1 MIETNRN
8 TILKNINEKIIRKKI
23 RKSNI
28 MPRNVSFEEWKQ
40 KKKERGEWLTSE
52 EYQIKKDLERKEYLE
67 RELMIVNRRL
77 NPRNHSEL
85 KKEFVKY
92 CQDNEHLKIESE
104 SESDSSQKC
113 GGGVV
118 VVSKKRKSE
127 RISNQEK
134 KNKPEIFVR
143 REIILDTETTGL
155 TNEDAIVEISMLELV
170 DGIKT
175 GRKFHSFLNPKVNIT
190 QKAMEIHRITNETV
204 KNQPTFEKIAEDVIK
219 FIGDGTIIA
228 HNAGFDRRMLN
239 NDLHRCGW
247 EPYPEKRFIDTL
259 EISRYLFP
267 NEKNSQD
274 ALCERFGIDNK
285 HRVSSGIHSAVED
298 TAHLYQIYQN
308 LIKILEEK
316 RLNPYHFKLKHTTKV
331 E

>member
-1 MIETNRN
+1 
-8 TILKNINEKIIRKKI
+8 
-23 RKSNI
+23 
-28 MPRNVSFEEWKQ
+28 MPRNVSFEEWKR
-40 KKKERGEWLTSE
+40 KKIESGNWLSPE
-52 EYQIKKDLERKEYLE
+52 QYQRKKDLERKEYLE
-67 RELMIVNRRL
+67 RELELVNRRL
-77 NPRNHSEL
+77 NPRNHTEL
-85 KKEFVKY
+85 KKEFVQY
-92 CQDNEHLKIESE
+92 CQDNENIKIESE
-104 SESDSSQKC
+104 SESESSQKC

-118 VVSKKRKSE
+118 IVSKKRKSE
-127 RISNQEK
+127 RIEK
-134 KNKPEIFVR
+134 LNDSKKPKIFVR

-155 TNEDAIVEISMLELV
+155 TNEDAIVEISMLELI

-175 GRKFHSFLNPKVNIT
+175 GRKFHRFLNPKVNIT
-190 QKAMEIHRITNETV
+190 QKAVEIHRITNETV
-204 KNQPTFEKIAEDVIK
+204 KDQPTFEQIVEDVIK

-239 NDLHRCGW
+239 NELHRYGW

-267 NEKNSQD
+267 SEKNSQD

-285 HRVSSGIHSAVED
+285 HRVQSGIHSAIED
-298 TAHLYQIYQN
+298 TAHLYQIYRE
-308 LIKILEEK
+308 LSKILEKK

>member
-1 MIETNRN
+1 
-8 TILKNINEKIIRKKI
+8 
-23 RKSNI
+23 
-28 MPRNVSFEEWKQ
+28 MPRNVSFEEWKR
-40 KKKERGEWLTSE
+40 KKIESGNWLSPE
-52 EYQIKKDLERKEYLE
+52 QYQRKKDLERKEYLE
-67 RELMIVNRRL
+67 RELELVNRRL
-77 NPRNHSEL
+77 NPRNHTEL
-85 KKEFVKY
+85 KKEFVQY
-92 CQDNEHLKIESE
+92 CQDNENIKIESE

-118 VVSKKRKSE
+118 IVSKKRKSE
-127 RISNQEK
+127 RIEK
-134 KNKPEIFVR
+134 LNDSKKPKIFVR

-155 TNEDAIVEISMLELV
+155 TNEDAIVEISMLELI

-175 GRKFHSFLNPKVNIT
+175 GRKFHRFLNPKVNIT
-190 QKAMEIHRITNETV
+190 QKAVEIHRITNETV
-204 KNQPTFEKIAEDVIK
+204 KDQPTFEQIVEDVIK

-239 NDLHRCGW
+239 NELHRYGW

-267 NEKNSQD
+267 SEKNSQD

-285 HRVSSGIHSAVED
+285 HRVQSGIHSAVED
-298 TAHLYQIYQN
+298 TAHLYQIYRE
-308 LIKILEEK
+308 LSKILEKK
-316 RLNPYHFKLKHTTKV
+316 RLNPYHFKLKHTIEV

>member
-1 MIETNRN
+1 
-8 TILKNINEKIIRKKI
+8 
-23 RKSNI
+23 
-28 MPRNVSFEEWKQ
+28 MPRNISFEEWKQ
-40 KKKERGEWLTSE
+40 KKKERGEWLSNE
-52 EYQIKKDLERKEYLE
+52 EYQRKKDLERKEYLE
-67 RELMIVNRRL
+67 RELQIVNRRL
-77 NPRNHSEL
+77 NPRNHNEL
-85 KKEFVKY
+85 KKEFVQY
-92 CQDNEHLKIESE
+92 CQDNENIKIESE

-118 VVSKKRKSE
+118 VVSKKRKSQ
-127 RISNQEK
+127 RIENMK
-134 KNKPEIFVR
+134 KKPKIFVH

-175 GRKFHSFLNPKVNIT
+175 GRKFHRFLNPKVNIT
-190 QKAMEIHRITNETV
+190 KKAVEIHRITNETV
-204 KNQPTFEKIAEDVIK
+204 KDQPTFEKIAEDVIK

-239 NDLHRCGW
+239 NELRRYGW

-267 NEKNSQD
+267 EEKNSQD

-285 HRVSSGIHSAVED
+285 HRVESGIHSAVED
-298 TAHLYQIYQN
+298 TAHLYQIY
-308 LIKILEEK
+308 LELSKILEDK
-316 RLNPYHFKLKHTTKV
+316 SLTPYHFKLKHTIKV

>member
-1 MIETNRN
+1 
-8 TILKNINEKIIRKKI
+8 
-23 RKSNI
+23 
-28 MPRNVSFEEWKQ
+28 MPRNISFEEWK
-40 KKKERGEWLTSE
+40 KKKMETGEWLSTE
-52 EYQIKKDLERKEYLE
+52 EYQRKKDMERKEYLE
-67 RELMIVNRRL
+67 KELRIVNLRL
-77 NPRNHSEL
+77 NPRNHNEL
-85 KKEFVKY
+85 KKEFVQY
-92 CQDNEHLKIESE
+92 FQDNENIKIESE

-127 RISNQEK
+127 RIEK
-134 KNKPEIFVR
+134 LKDSKKPKIFVR

-190 QKAMEIHRITNETV
+190 KKAVEIHRITNETV
-204 KNQPTFEKIAEDVIK
+204 KDQPTFEKIAEDVIR

-239 NDLHRCGW
+239 NELHRYGW

-267 NEKNSQD
+267 KEKNSQD
-274 ALCERFGIDNK
+274 ALCQRFGIDNK
-285 HRVSSGIHSAVED
+285 HRVASGIHSAVED
-298 TAHLYQIYQN
+298 TAHLYKIYQE
-308 LIKILEEK
+308 LSKILQDK
-316 RLNPYHFKLKHTTKV
+316 SLTPYHFKLKHTIKV